1 MSAIS
6 GWIIEIG
13 RTEGAP
19 VSPSVNWELVA
30 VASSEAIR
38 DQIIASWKPQA
49 NREHAHLR
57 ITAFTFDEAKDPWE
71 GAQR

>member
-1 MSAIS
+1 
-6 GWIIEIG
+6 
-13 RTEGAP
+13 
-19 VSPSVNWELVA
+19 VNWELVA